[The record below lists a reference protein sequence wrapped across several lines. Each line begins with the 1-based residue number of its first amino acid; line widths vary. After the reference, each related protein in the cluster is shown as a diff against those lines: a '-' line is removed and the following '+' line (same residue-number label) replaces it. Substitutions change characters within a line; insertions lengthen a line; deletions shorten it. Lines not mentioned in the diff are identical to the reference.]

1 MRLRLL
7 FHDEISA
14 RPGLQYPFTEIRPW
28 AALMVAT
35 SLQASRARNAS
46 NSLIIV
52 AGLGTTGTT
61 AIEVALVRL
70 GLSTAKWN
78 HVVRPAGWTPGVS
91 KPKCSSPTRAF
102 HAMHRLLRQGI
113 GLHTRVQSFRL
124 YDDVDAVLDSP
135 AIDYLPF
142 LLQAYPR
149 SRLILTTRDSAEW
162 ARRRAREHKCTPA
175 PFQLWFGAPEDNR
188 SNLYLG
194 PCRPT
199 PRHVLEHSFNAWN
212 RSPAQCHA
220 TAHCTPYACLP
231 VCLLAATCDGLPQ
244 HTIYLFWNSTSLPIS
259 RTASSGSNLS
269 PLCCQRTRGRGTS
282 TFSCSHLGAWSRDST
297 TVGMERCKSDV
308 RARGLIGHGYRRL
321 SRRRDAE

>member
-1 MRLRLL
+1 
-7 FHDEISA
+7 
-14 RPGLQYPFTEIRPW
+14 
-28 AALMVAT
+28 
-35 SLQASRARNAS
+35 LQASRARNAS

-220 TAHCTPYACLP
+220 TAHCIPYACLP
-231 VCLLAATCDGLPQ
+231 VASWQLRAMACRSTPSTSSGTQPLCPSAAPRALAATYRLCAARGPEGAARRP
-244 HTIYLFWNSTSLPIS
+244 SLAAIWE
-259 RTASSGSNLS
+259 
-269 PLCCQRTRGRGTS
+269 
-282 TFSCSHLGAWSRDST
+282 LGAGIRLLWVWSGARAT
-297 TVGMERCKSDV
+297 CERVG
-308 RARGLIGHGYRRL
+308 
-321 SRRRDAE
+321 

>member
-1 MRLRLL
+1 M
-7 FHDEISA
+7 
-14 RPGLQYPFTEIRPW
+14 
-28 AALMVAT
+28 AT

-46 NSLIIV
+46 NASSSLIIV

-113 GLHTRVQSFRL
+113 GLRTRVQSFRL

-149 SRLILTTRDSAEW
+149 SRLILTTRDSVEW
-162 ARRRAREHKCTPA
+162 ARRRSRDHKCTPA

-194 PCRPT
+194 PKCRPM

-212 RSPAQCHA
+212 RSPAQSHA
-220 TAHCTPYACLP
+220 TARRIPYTACLP
-231 VCLLAATCDGLPQ
+231 VRLLAATCDGSLQ
-244 HTIYLFWNSTSLPIS
+244 HTIYLSWNSTSLPIS
-259 RTASSGSNLS
+259 RTASCGSS
-269 PLCCQRTRGRGTS
+269 SSRLCCLRTRGRGTS
-282 TFSCSHLGAWSRDST
+282 TFCSSHLGVWSRVLT

-308 RARGLIGHGYRRL
+308 RARGPIGHGHGRL
-321 SRRRDAE
+321 RCRARM